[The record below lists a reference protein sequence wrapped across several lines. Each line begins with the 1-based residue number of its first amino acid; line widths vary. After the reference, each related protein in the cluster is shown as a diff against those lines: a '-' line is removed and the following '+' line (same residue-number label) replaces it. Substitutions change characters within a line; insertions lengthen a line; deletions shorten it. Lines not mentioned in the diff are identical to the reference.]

1 MLRQEPWNIHE
12 AVILLDALLEHK
24 ENNISRAEAVLLV
37 SEKLRS
43 MAQHSGKEIDDIFRN
58 ANGISFQM
66 SSMESALAGH
76 TIMKPATRLFS
87 EVVEIYRSEPERY
100 KRLLEEAKVM
110 VQGKRVTNEEKF
122 IVWLSSKVS
131 PAQLSE
137 LYVAYKEIDDFCI
150 RVKVLKRPLFETL
163 DYTTARKV
171 QQTIESN
178 KAFRMFHRK
187 SVNRCI
193 AAATQY
199 CRYLKELRV
208 KEDEDTTEKQDN
220 AVAAV
225 VPPEVKPAAI
235 TEPAIPASNSEAD
248 EVAVLPQEQEGSD
261 SLEERIKNVLREECN
276 NNPYGTTVSFIQSQ
290 LPGTSAGEI
299 KKVLTAAPWATT
311 TFGAWKYLEKAV
323 DLSEQPKS
331 TQATEAANKE
341 ESDDVLTVDFKN
353 IPPLVY
359 TKPVS
364 FTYFG
369 DTTEGLRTWSGL
381 YLKVFS
387 ALYEDYPHLFHVGSS
402 FTANGEGRVELGD
415 ASIVSTMVAPKRIPT
430 SDGKKLFLETNLS
443 ANNLVGKMKF
453 LLDLCSVDYENLVI
467 KYRPAKPDVKPE
479 AVSYQRP
486 EAQQQEKQPQQ
497 EDQPPQDNRPQ
508 PESVSAKYVSWM
520 LDNGCALPTT
530 RSYSGAIRYAEGY
543 ARLHSFAHQILFTDD
558 HTLAVETAS
567 ELFEDKAFVEYNKK
581 QHNRFR
587 AAITKLFDFYGV
599 SFSFN
604 SQKKAREETTV
615 ERPAIE
621 RSPARQSPVERPA
634 AGEPVAAQSADV
646 SHDISP
652 FFKILAAKFVR
663 GFRLGSPLDMK
674 KFRRYYE
681 EQVGEPLTFDDTVTE
696 AIIRAIGVQY
706 NDKVFA
712 PDAMLSAELR
722 EKLFE
727 AIRASFAE
735 GKNAVYYEA
744 LFRTFSESFL
754 DYYIYDANMLRA
766 YIAFY
771 NNGEF
776 HVGNQ
781 YISKDAV
788 TEANPPEEIKNYL
801 VSAGRP
807 IETEEICAA
816 LSHIPEKKVL
826 QILGS
831 YSEFVHNGRSNGKGY
846 YFHVC
851 ILHLTEE
858 DLENI
863 SILISDAIR
872 EKTFVSGNEL
882 MEMIKARHPYILES
896 NPLISMMGMRDAL
909 KYHLC
914 RKFSFRGN
922 IISAP
927 NSAISMADVFG
938 EYARSHA
945 FFTMQELI
953 NLTVEMNST
962 VYFDAVYDNSLRISQ
977 EQFVSKEYAQFRVAD
992 TDRAIARF
1000 CPGPFIPIGK
1010 IREFGTFPD
1019 AGHPWTSYLLE
1030 HFVYQYSKEF
1040 KLLHA
1045 GFNRKTCVGAIVRRE
1060 AGIESFNDLLSLA
1073 LAESTAPIKRD
1084 KALSFF
1090 VEQGYLARRNYSDI
1104 ESVLLQATVYRN
1116 KKGTK

>member
-1 MLRQEPWNIHE
+1 MLSREPWNIHE

-24 ENNISRAEAVLLV
+24 DNKISRAEAVLLV

-43 MAQHSGKEIDDIFRN
+43 MAQHSGREIDDIFRN
-58 ANGISFQM
+58 TNGISFQM

-100 KRLLEEAKVM
+100 KGLLEEAKVM
-110 VQGKRVTNEEKF
+110 VQGKRMTNEEEF
-122 IVWLSSKVS
+122 MVWLASKVS

-163 DYTTARKV
+163 DYATARKV

-187 SVNRCI
+187 SVNKCI
-193 AAATQY
+193 AAAIQY

-208 KEDEDTTEKQDN
+208 KESEDTAEKQDN
-220 AVAAV
+220 AVAVAEPPKAKLAV
-225 VPPEVKPAAI
+225 V
-235 TEPAIPASNSEAD
+235 TESALPASNSEVD
-248 EVAVLPQEQEGSD
+248 EVAVLPQKQEDSD
-261 SLEERIKNVLREECN
+261 SLDERIKNVLREECN
-276 NNPYGTTVSFIQSQ
+276 NNPYGTTVSFIQSK

-323 DLSEQPKS
+323 ELSEPQNSPL
-331 TQATEAANKE
+331 ATEGTDKE
-341 ESDDVLTVDFKN
+341 ELDDVLTVDFEN

-369 DTTEGLRTWSGL
+369 DTTEGLRSWSGL

-402 FTANGEGRVELGD
+402 FTANGEGRIELGD

-443 ANNLVGKMKF
+443 ANNLVGKMKY

-467 KYRPAKPDVKPE
+467 KYKPAKPDVKPE
-479 AVSYQRP
+479 A
-486 EAQQQEKQPQQ
+486 AAHQQQEKQPQQ
-497 EDQPPQDNRPQ
+497 EDQPQ
-508 PESVSAKYVSWM
+508 PESISAKYVSWM
-520 LDNGCALPTT
+520 FDNGCALPTT
-530 RSYSGAIRYAEGY
+530 RSYSGAIRYAEEY
-543 ARLHSFAHQILFTDD
+543 AKLHSFAHQALFTDD
-558 HTLAVETAS
+558 HALAVETAS
-567 ELFEDKAFVEYNKK
+567 ELFEDKIFIEYNKK

-587 AAITKLFDFYGV
+587 AAITKLFEFYGV

-604 SQKKAREETTV
+604 AQKKARDETAVEKPAV
-615 ERPAIE
+615 ERSA
-621 RSPARQSPVERPA
+621 ARQSPVERPA

-646 SHDISP
+646 SYDISP

-681 EQVGEPLTFDDTVTE
+681 EQAGEPLTFDDTVTE
-696 AIIRAIGVQY
+696 AIIKAIGVQY

-722 EKLFE
+722 EELFE

-776 HVGNQ
+776 HIGNQ

-788 TEANPPEEIKNYL
+788 TEANPPEEIKSYL

-807 IETEEICAA
+807 VETEEICAA

-831 YSEFVHNGRSNGKGY
+831 FSEFVHNGRSNGKGY

-851 ILHLTEE
+851 ILHLTDE

-872 EKTFVSGNEL
+872 DKTFVSGNEL

-914 RKFSFRGN
+914 KKFSFRGN

-938 EYARSHA
+938 EYARSHT

-962 VYFDAVYDNSLRISQ
+962 VYFDSVYDNSLRISQ

-1060 AGIESFNDLLSLA
+1060 AGIESFNDLLSRA
-1073 LAESTAPIKRD
+1073 LAGSATPIQRD